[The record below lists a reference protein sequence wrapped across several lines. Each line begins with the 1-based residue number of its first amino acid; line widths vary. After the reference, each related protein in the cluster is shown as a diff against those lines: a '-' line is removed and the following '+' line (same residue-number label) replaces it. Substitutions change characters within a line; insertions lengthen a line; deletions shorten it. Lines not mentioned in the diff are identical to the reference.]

1 VHDALAVRDRQR
13 IGDSNADFEGFVQRH
28 RTFAQSFGYSLT
40 LQKLHHQVVGS
51 ILRADVIEMADVRMV
66 QRRNGPS
73 LALHA
78 LFQFRRRGKMG
89 SKNFDRHGAIQPR
102 IARPIDL
109 AHAAST

>member
-1 VHDALAVRDRQR
+1 MT
-13 IGDSNADFEGFVQRH
+13 N
-28 RTFAQSFGYSLT
+28 
-40 LQKLHHQVVGS
+40 
-51 ILRADVIEMADVRMV
+51 VRMI
-66 QRRNGPS
+66 QRGNGLG

-78 LFQFRRRGKMG
+78 LFQFRRRRKMG